1 VGRTGGDRSGPTRKA
16 GVQRVGV
23 MRAYERDVDAEGW
36 HDALLMELL
45 ADD

>member
-1 VGRTGGDRSGPTRKA
+1 
-16 GVQRVGV
+16 VGV

-45 ADD
+45 ATDD

>member
-1 VGRTGGDRSGPTRKA
+1 
-16 GVQRVGV
+16 